1 MSILKPLVKG
11 VVAGAAV
18 LATTIAGIGT
28 ASADTG
34 GIELTGKKGS
44 VTVTRAQAT
53 NYLADSMEYQLY
65 REFRESGATRN
76 QAAALAD
83 KITDKMRK
91 GIKSGLP
98 TKGTMSTASAS
109 NLESSMERYLERVL
123 EADVS
128 LSIDSGTLTP
138 TLDLP
143 GGVDLAGLI
152 EKVLNLV
159 ASLLDSLTGA
169 LGGVV
174 PIPELPELPE
184 VPEVPVSR

>member
-18 LATTIAGIGT
+18 LATTIAGVTT

-34 GIELTGKKGS
+34 TLELTGHKGA
-44 VTVTRAQAT
+44 VTRAQAST
-53 NYLADSMEYQLY
+53 YLADSMEYQLY
-65 REFRESGATRN
+65 REFREHGATRN

-98 TKGTMSTASAS
+98 TAGTVTKASTSS
-109 NLESSMERYLERVL
+109 LESSMERYLERVL
-123 EADVS
+123 ETDVA

-138 TLDLP
+138 TLDVP
-143 GGVDLAGLI
+143 GGIDLAGLL

-159 ASLLDSLTGA
+159 ASLLDSLTEA
-169 LGGVV
+169 LGGAV
-174 PIPELPELPE
+174 PVPELPELPE
-184 VPEVPVSR
+184 VPAPDLPVGE